1 MNGDSFQLP
10 AVISTVDQ
18 LLAHLDLT
26 ERIVIIE
33 QNKLILDQDAYNS
46 PIMDGDQIEIIH
58 FVGGG

>member
-1 MNGDSFQLP
+1 M
-10 AVISTVDQ
+10 STVDQ
-18 LLAHLDLT
+18 LLDHLDLA

-33 QNKLILDQDAYNS
+33 QNKLILDQDAFNS